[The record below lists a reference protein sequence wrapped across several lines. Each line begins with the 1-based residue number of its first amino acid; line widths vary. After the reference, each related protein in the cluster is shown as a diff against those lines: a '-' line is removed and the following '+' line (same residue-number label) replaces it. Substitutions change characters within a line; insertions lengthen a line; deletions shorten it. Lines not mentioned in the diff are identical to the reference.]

1 MFTYCPQCGKESL
14 IFENNRKLHCPEC
27 GFSLYHN
34 IAAAVS
40 VLVKSEKGYIILKRG
55 KEPASGML
63 DLPGGF
69 IDPEES
75 AEEACHR
82 EILEETGL
90 RIENLNYLGS
100 APNIYP
106 YKGVTYNTCDL
117 FFTAECLEADF
128 RRQEEEI
135 EEILF
140 LKKEDIKIDRF
151 AFDSVKYFLNHY
163 LNKLP

>member
-1 MFTYCPQCGKESL
+1 MFDYCPQCGKKTL
-14 IFENNRKLHCPEC
+14 QFQDNRKLFCPEC
-27 GFSLYHN
+27 GFNLYHN

-40 VLVKSEKGYIILKRG
+40 VLVKSKKGYIILKRG
-55 KEPASGML
+55 KEPARGML

-69 IDPEES
+69 VDPEES
-75 AEEACHR
+75 AEDACRR
-82 EILEETGL
+82 EIREEIGVEIGSLTF
-90 RIENLNYLGS
+90 LGS

-135 EEILF
+135 EDILLLRKEEI
-140 LKKEDIKIDRF
+140 DIEQF
-151 AFDSVKYFLNHY
+151 AFDSVKHFLKNH
-163 LNKLP
+163 LNKLH